1 MSNFCST
8 CGKKMKPDMKFC
20 PTCGRSHE
28 EPETLRPWHH
38 RPEIIG
44 VAVFLLACAVFWAVS
59 GDKKQ
64 NPMSV
69 APASAANVESY
80 SDSRVLQIASKFYCP
95 CGECKDDLASTCDC
109 GMAGGATDV
118 RKFIDAELRKG
129 HSPESVTETVKL
141 RYGHFVG

>member
-1 MSNFCST
+1 
-8 CGKKMKPDMKFC
+8 MKPEMKFC
-20 PTCGRSHE
+20 PTCGRGRE
-28 EPETLRPWHH
+28 AAETRRLWYQ
-38 RPEIIG
+38 RPEVVG
-44 VAVFLLACAVFWAVS
+44 VAVFLLVGAVYWTVS

-64 NPMSV
+64 NTTGVES
-69 APASAANVESY
+69 ARAANVESY

-129 HSPESVTETVKL
+129 LSPDTVTAMVKT
-141 RYGHFVG
+141 RFGHAVAASTALTL